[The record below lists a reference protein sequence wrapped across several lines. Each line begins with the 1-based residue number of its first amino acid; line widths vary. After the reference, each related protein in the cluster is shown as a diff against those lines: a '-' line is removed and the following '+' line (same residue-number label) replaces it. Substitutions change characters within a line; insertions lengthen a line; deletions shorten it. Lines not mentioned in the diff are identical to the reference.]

1 MNYESSAVGTG
12 VAFSDLASDSKEPE
26 MTKQE
31 HIRLLGWLHLA
42 YGALILLGAVLGLLG
57 SLLGGIFSFDFV
69 DFLVGSVVGV
79 VVMVCMALFSLPS
92 LAAGKGL
99 LEGKGWARVLAM
111 VMGALAFFSFPI
123 GTALCVYTF
132 WVLWGKDADPYF
144 EGNYPSYHER
154 SY

>member
-1 MNYESSAVGTG
+1 
-12 VAFSDLASDSKEPE
+12 

-31 HIRLLGWLHLA
+31 HIRLLGWLHIA
-42 YGALILLGAVLGLLG
+42 YGALILLGAVIGLLASVG
-57 SLLGGIFSFDFV
+57 SGLLSFDIV
-69 DFLVGSVVGV
+69 EFLVGSVVGV
-79 VVMVCMALFSLPS
+79 VVMVCVAVFALPS

-99 LEGKGWARVLAM
+99 LDGKGWARVLAM
-111 VMGALAFFSFPI
+111 ILAALSFFSFPI

-144 EGNYPSYHER
+144 EGRYPSYHER